1 MINVDTGETTFE
13 PPQEADEPPRKR
25 QKRVEAV
32 VTQKMIQMN
41 QQLVQVKKE
50 KAEAEEAVEDEQD
63 EKQDLALFVDN
74 LQTKID
80 KLKALALASGASVVE
95 LQRILGGA

>member
-1 MINVDTGETTFE
+1 M
-13 PPQEADEPPRKR
+13 A
-25 QKRVEAV
+25 
-32 VTQKMIQMN
+32 TQKMIEMN

-63 EKQDLALFVDN
+63 EKQDLALFVDQ

-80 KLKALALASGASVVE
+80 KLRALALASGASVAE
-95 LQRILGGA
+95 LQRILDGA